1 MSKKTEIEQELETT
15 LEPRHIRNILSDIAK
30 VQVDFTG
37 TESRT
42 KSEFKD
48 ECNINNIV
56 RQCIKTGVMPSGTR
70 EPMFEDFSNIGSYND
85 AVTQVA
91 EANST
96 FEQLP
101 SDIRDR
107 FDNSV
112 QNLMDF
118 IADENN
124 QDEAIELGLAPKPE
138 PTESEPEAKVAESDN
153 SVEGSASES

>member
-1 MSKKTEIEQELETT
+1 MSKKTEIEKDLETV
-15 LEPRHIRNILSDIAK
+15 LNPRHIRSILSDIAR

-37 TESRT
+37 TESMT

-56 RQCIKTGVMPSGTR
+56 KQCIKTGIMPQGTR
-70 EPMFEDFSNIGSYND
+70 EPMFEDFSEVGTYSD
-85 AVTQVA
+85 AVNQVA

-101 SDIRDR
+101 SEIRDR
-107 FDNSV
+107 FDHSV

-118 IADENN
+118 LADENN
-124 QDEAIELGLAPKPE
+124 HDEAYDLGLAPKPE
-138 PTESEPEAKVAESDN
+138 SKEIEPEAKILETDSN
-153 SVEGSASES
+153 TEGSASES